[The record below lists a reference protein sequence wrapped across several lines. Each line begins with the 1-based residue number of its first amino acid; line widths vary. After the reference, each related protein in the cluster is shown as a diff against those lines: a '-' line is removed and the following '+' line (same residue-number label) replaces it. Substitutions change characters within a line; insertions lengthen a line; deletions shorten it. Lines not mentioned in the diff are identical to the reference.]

1 VDEPPSFLFTSI
13 GLVAVVLLVG
23 LNAFFVLAEFS
34 LVAMRRSRVDQLL
47 AQGHPLA
54 PAVRHATEHLDS
66 YLAACQLGITIASIG
81 LGWVGEPALAH
92 LLEIPLKPILGDWTS
107 VGAHTIAVTVA
118 FALITALHIIFGE
131 LMPKSVALQRTERS
145 ALLVSIPLRI
155 FLIIFKPFILLFN
168 GTGNWLLSH
177 FGLHPAASEQ
187 VVLNV
192 DELYLLL
199 EQSRRAGI
207 LDSHEAEVAERA
219 LEFSEL
225 QAREVMV
232 PRNQIVGIPAE
243 ASLQE
248 VLKQSASTGFTRF
261 PVYQQTLDNILGI
274 VDIRHVAHSLLAEPR
289 PAETVIQVM
298 RPVLAI
304 SEYLQLNQALTAMHQ
319 ERIQMAILVDEHGG
333 TAGLV
338 TVDDIVRVL
347 LREMVEEFRDE
358 AAEVQE
364 LPDGSFFIQGMVPL
378 EELEWR
384 LGLEVP
390 RDEAVTIGGWV
401 TERLGRIPQVG
412 DQYSF
417 QNYTFQV
424 AAMDGLRVAQV
435 CLLKGPVAA
444 LDVR

>member
-1 VDEPPSFLFTSI
+1 
-13 GLVAVVLLVG
+13 
-23 LNAFFVLAEFS
+23 
-34 LVAMRRSRVDQLL
+34 
-47 AQGHPLA
+47 
-54 PAVRHATEHLDS
+54 
-66 YLAACQLGITIASIG
+66 
-81 LGWVGEPALAH
+81 
-92 LLEIPLKPILGDWTS
+92 
-107 VGAHTIAVTVA
+107 
-118 FALITALHIIFGE
+118 
-131 LMPKSVALQRTERS
+131 
-145 ALLVSIPLRI
+145 
-155 FLIIFKPFILLFN
+155 
-168 GTGNWLLSH
+168 
-177 FGLHPAASEQ
+177 
-187 VVLNV
+187 
-192 DELYLLL
+192 
-199 EQSRRAGI
+199 
-207 LDSHEAEVAERA
+207 
-219 LEFSEL
+219 
-225 QAREVMV
+225 
-232 PRNQIVGIPAE
+232 VGIPAE
-243 ASLQE
+243 ASLEE
-248 VLKQSASTGFTRF
+248 VLEQSASTGFTRF

-274 VDIRHVAHSLLAEPR
+274 VDIRHVAHSLLAKAR
-289 PAETVIQVM
+289 PADTVIQAM

-364 LPDGSFFIQGMVPL
+364 LPDGSFLIQGMVPL

-390 RDEAVTIGGWV
+390 RDDAVTIGGWV

-412 DQYSF
+412 DQCSF